1 MTTLDPRTVLL
12 LTGLLGGFMA
22 CVLYMLRLNYPPAI
36 KGIGEWALSM
46 ALGLVA
52 GLLFIAVGNI
62 PPLLSIT
69 LPTALYMAAA
79 YISYLGTQRF
89 FGVASRPLP
98 WIIWIGLAVLGSTWF
113 LFVDPSYSSRL
124 RLNLVVMVSLFA
136 AQGSLIYRKSR
147 HSYAGR
153 IALVVLTTATGV
165 QLMRLVSTFLYP
177 VGLSVMDPSTPS
189 VVYITAYS
197 FLVPIGSISQVI
209 MATERLRTELEH
221 VATHDSLT
229 DAYTRRY
236 MNEACQRELERSAR
250 HGREMSLMLLDIDHF
265 KSVNDTLGHQAG
277 DRILTEFVAG
287 IRTQLRSADL
297 LGRFGGEEFVVILP
311 ETSPEVAMVV
321 AERIRSTMADR
332 AGPTV
337 SIGITTNQSGGD
349 TVDSLLAR
357 ADAAMYRAKANG
369 RNRVEV
375 A

>member
-1 MTTLDPRTVLL
+1 MTGIDPRTVLL
-12 LTGLLGGFMA
+12 LTGALGGFMA
-22 CVLYMLRLNYPPAI
+22 VVLYMLRRNYPPAI

-52 GLLFIAVGNI
+52 GLLFTAVGKI
-62 PPLLSIT
+62 PVLLSVT
-69 LPTALYMAAA
+69 LPTIAYLAAA
-79 YISYLGTQRF
+79 YISFMGTQRF
-89 FGVASRPLP
+89 FGVVPKPLP
-98 WIIWIGLAVLGSTWF
+98 WVIWIGLAVLGSTWF

-124 RLNLVVMVSLFA
+124 RLNLVVMVSLFV
-136 AQGSLIYRKSR
+136 AQGSLIFQRSR

-153 IALVVLTTATGV
+153 IALIVLTIATGIH
-165 QLMRLVSTFLYP
+165 LMRLVSTFFYP
-177 VGLSVMDPSTPS
+177 VGSNVMDPSIPS
-189 VVYITAYS
+189 VVYITVYS
-197 FLVPIGSISQVI
+197 FLVPIGAISQVI

-236 MNEACQRELERSAR
+236 MNEACQRELERSER

>member
-1 MTTLDPRTVLL
+1 MTGIDPRTVLL
-12 LTGLLGGFMA
+12 LTGALGGFMA
-22 CVLYMLRLNYPPAI
+22 VVLYMLRRNYPPAI
-36 KGIGEWALSM
+36 QGIGEWALSM

-52 GLLFIAVGNI
+52 GLLFTAVGKI
-62 PPLLSIT
+62 PVLLSVT
-69 LPTALYMAAA
+69 LPTIAYLAAA
-79 YISYLGTQRF
+79 YISFMGTQRF
-89 FGVASRPLP
+89 FGVVPKPLP
-98 WIIWIGLAVLGSTWF
+98 WVIWIGLAVLGSTWF

-124 RLNLVVMVSLFA
+124 RLNLVVMVSLFV
-136 AQGSLIYRKSR
+136 AQGSLIFQRSR

-153 IALVVLTTATGV
+153 IALIVLTIATGIH
-165 QLMRLVSTFLYP
+165 LMRLVSTFFYP
-177 VGLSVMDPSTPS
+177 VGSNVMDPSIPS
-189 VVYITAYS
+189 VVYITVYS
-197 FLVPIGSISQVI
+197 FLVPIGAISQVI